1 MLRFLL
7 RLIFGAKK
15 KKEKKKFS
23 WAGPVLAI
31 LVLIGLL
38 DGGKQAV
45 TKITHHGSHFSYSV
59 PDGSAYTPTSWAKAL
74 LKAGGWSQ
82 DSCNVN
88 AIKGWESAE
97 GGNWENSAHY
107 NPLDTTQREPG
118 SYSMNSVN
126 VQAYVS
132 WTQGFQATLTTL
144 GYSAYGNIRSALA
157 AGDSA
162 QRVAE
167 AVASSPWGTGPYAV
181 IC

>member
-1 MLRFLL
+1 MFALL
-7 RLIFGAKK
+7 GK
-15 KKEKKKFS
+15 KKEKKRKKKS
-23 WAGPVLAI
+23 RWAGPVLA
-31 LVLIGLL
+31 LAVLIGLL
-38 DGGKQAV
+38 DDGKQV
-45 TKITHHGSHFSYSV
+45 VTHHGSHFSYSV
-59 PDGSAYTPTSWAKAL
+59 PDGNAYTPTSWAKAL

-118 SYSMNSVN
+118 SYSMNSVD

-132 WTQGFQATLTTL
+132 WQQGFQATLTTL
-144 GYSAYGNIRSALA
+144 GYSAYGGIRSALDA
-157 AGDSA
+157 ANSA